1 MNPTN
6 DQDVIETPTEDTI
19 ETSDT
24 DAQDTSNNPDDL
36 AAKVAEL
43 EEKNRKLY
51 ARLKREEH
59 KPAQSAQP
67 KADSTLSQF
76 DMFALVKANVEAED
90 IAEITDYAKLKGLSI
105 ADALKTPV
113 VKTILSEKK
122 QERETA
128 AATSVKGTAR
138 GTNKLSDDSL
148 LAMARKGEMPDSDA
162 DIARLIA
169 LRKANR

>member
-1 MNPTN
+1 MNPNT
-6 DQDVIETPTEDTI
+6 DPEVIETPAEETI
-19 ETSDT
+19 
-24 DAQDTSNNPDDL
+24 DTSVEGEEPSNPQEDL
-36 AAKVAEL
+36 AAKIADL

-59 KPAQSAQP
+59 KPAPAAQP
-67 KADSTLSQF
+67 KADSNLSQF
-76 DMFALVKANVEAED
+76 DMFALVKANVEPED

-138 GTNKLSDDSL
+138 GTSKLSDDSL
-148 LAMARKGEMPDSDA
+148 LAMAKKGEMPESDA

-169 LRKANR
+169 LRKASK